1 MENPTF
7 KMEGV
12 IKSKDDMED
21 FEGPLTL
28 LLHLLSKNKVEIQ
41 DIRISD
47 ILEQYLRYLEDMK
60 GMDLEIASE
69 FVQMA
74 SNLVY
79 IKTRTLLSGQE
90 EIPEL
95 EMLKMSMEE
104 LQNKD
109 IYKQIRE
116 ISLIL
121 FDMSSIGAGYIE
133 KPPEHIKAS
142 RKYKYTHD
150 VLDLTNALSGI
161 FELGQ
166 AITPEEGRAF
176 VMPTPIVYSVSAKA
190 DELMESL
197 KTSGDVRVSSLFEH
211 SGSRSEIVATLIA
224 ILELCKMGNI
234 VFSPSDTE
242 DYTVRFVKSQKTS
255 ITAV

>member
-1 MENPTF
+1 MKNPTF

-12 IKSKDDMED
+12 IKSNSDMED

-41 DIRISD
+41 DISISD
-47 ILEQYLRYLEDMK
+47 ILEQYLNYLEEMK
-60 GMDLEIASE
+60 GMDLDIVSE

-74 SNLVY
+74 SNLLY
-79 IKTRTLLSGQE
+79 IKTKTLLSEEE

-95 EMLKMSMEE
+95 ELLKMSMEE

-109 IYKQIRE
+109 IYKQIKE
-116 ISLIL
+116 MSLIL
-121 FDMSSIGAGYIE
+121 LDMSKIGAGYIE
-133 KPPEHIKAS
+133 KPPEYIKIRS
-142 RKYKYTHD
+142 EYRYTHD
-150 VLDLTNALSGI
+150 VYDLTNALSGI

-166 AITPEEGRAF
+166 ALTQEEGRAF
-176 VMPTPIVYSVSAKA
+176 VMPVPIVYSVSDKA
-190 DELMESL
+190 DELLESL
-197 KTSGDVRVSSLFEH
+197 KSSGDVRVSSLFEQ

-224 ILELCKMGNI
+224 ILELCKMGSI
-234 VFSPSDTE
+234 IFSDSDAE
-242 DYTVRFVKSQKTS
+242 DYTVRFVQASAAS

>member
-1 MENPTF
+1 MKNPTF

-12 IKSKDDMED
+12 VKSRDEMAD

-47 ILEQYLRYLEDMK
+47 ILDQYLKYLEDMK
-60 GMDLEIASE
+60 GMDLDVASE

-79 IKTRTLLSGQE
+79 IKTKTLLVEHE

-95 EMLKMSMEE
+95 ELLKMSMAE

-109 IYKQIRE
+109 VYKQVKD
-116 ISLIL
+116 ISLKL
-121 FDMSSIGAGYIE
+121 LNMSHLGAGYIE
-133 KPPEHIKAS
+133 KPPEYIRGKGEYRYS
-142 RKYKYTHD
+142 HD
-150 VLDLTNALSGI
+150 VSDLTNALSGI

-166 AITPEEGRAF
+166 VLTLQEDRPF
-176 VMPTPIVYSVSAKA
+176 VMPTQIVYSVTEKA
-190 DELMESL
+190 DELLESL
-197 KTSGDVRVSSLFEH
+197 KIQGDVKVSALFAR
-211 SGSRSEIVATLIA
+211 SRSRSEIVATLIA
-224 ILELCKMGNI
+224 ILELCKVGSI
-234 VFSPSDTE
+234 AFSDSDTDE
-242 DYTVRFVKSQKTS
+242 YNVRYIKTPAAS
-255 ITAV
+255 ITAS